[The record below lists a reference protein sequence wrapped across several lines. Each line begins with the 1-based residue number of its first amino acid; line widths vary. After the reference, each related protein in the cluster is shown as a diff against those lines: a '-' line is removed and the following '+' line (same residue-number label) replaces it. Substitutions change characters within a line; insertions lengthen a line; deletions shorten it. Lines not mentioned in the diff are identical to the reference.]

1 MKYKISIVNCQLS
14 IIIILFFAL
23 PTKAQVTIGK
33 DAIPH
38 SFSLLEL
45 RADKAEGGL
54 RLPQLTTDQITAI
67 KATLLGN
74 SNDALEAK
82 GLVVCDITLDCMNFW
97 NGATWISL
105 CSNVLPPI
113 QITGYGAIVPTSTPK
128 YLNQDSTFH
137 VNVTGMGSMLIYEW
151 YYTGIFHNVD
161 QAFFPHGTNGSG
173 YTDTAVLLSQNS
185 GNSITIHKTTDQF
198 LINSNMNSAQAI
210 FVKVYYKGDEA
221 HAIYSDI
228 WLLSSSPT
236 SPS

>member
-1 MKYKISIVNCQLS
+1 MKYKLSIVNYQLS

-33 DAIPH
+33 DSIPH

-45 RADKAEGGL
+45 RADKVNGGL

-67 KATLLGN
+67 GATLLGN
-74 SNDALEAK
+74 SGDALAAK
-82 GLVVCDITLDCMNFW
+82 GLVVCDTSLDCLDFW

-105 CSNVLPPI
+105 CANALPPI
-113 QITGYGAIVPTSTPK
+113 QITSYDPVLPSSVRITADALYSVSVTSI
-128 YLNQDSTFH
+128 NSA
-137 VNVTGMGSMLIYEW
+137 LIYDW
-151 YYTGIFHNVD
+151 YYTGIYHNE
-161 QAFFPHGTNGSG
+161 ATTPFPNGINGSG

-185 GNSITIHKTTDQF
+185 GNSIIIHQTDPF
-198 LINSNMNSAQAI
+198 IVNSNVCLKRGI

-228 WLLSSSPT
+228 WLLYRVTACP
-236 SPS
+236 